1 MFMGY
6 YSNNRLLKH
15 NANYNHADNKGYHNL
30 INYSLG
36 GILMDI
42 KLMAFKEGTNIKR
55 SLKAKLMASYIAI
68 ALVSIVL
75 IASLTYV
82 NNRNILTNKVGELS
96 KGTSAQTQ
104 LNIDNYLGEIENA
117 TSLIF
122 ANDNILIFNPLDNK
136 TDQFQKEQV
145 SKEISDY
152 LLSISLMQ
160 NFTDFALVYE
170 DGTTIGKTSETITN
184 MHDMKALYTDLK
196 NQVGGNKSKANW
208 FTGKDGNYS
217 KLYYA
222 KQVNDKTMML
232 ASIYTSE
239 LEGMLQR
246 EDDNSGIVL
255 SLIDSQGIAIYS
267 TDKNRIGAKVNDD
280 IAKSIDGVNSKVFE
294 SGSNLITLNTC
305 SNGWRLIDEI
315 PKGYI
320 LHEIQTSGILTI
332 VLTIVCIIISGIFG
346 LFLARRI
353 ANPINNLVV
362 KMKEAEEGDLTVKAD
377 VFGED
382 EIGMLSKSFNSMI
395 GSIRNL
401 IEETRSVSEI
411 VVREAKDLKEISRQT
426 SEIAEGVSKAM
437 EGIAEGTVEQS
448 NELDATL
455 GIMENLASSINNI
468 ISNVSNV
475 TIISNE
481 TKKVGD
487 ESLNIVKGLE
497 VKTKNSNE
505 VMGEITS
512 NIEVLTESIKEI
524 EKVIEMI
531 QGISE
536 ETNLLSLNAS
546 IEAARAGESGK
557 GFAVVAEEV
566 KKLAEESRK
575 STESISKV
583 IKDVYS
589 KASTTKN
596 LIDTSRE
603 VFKEQSEAVT
613 FANNSFINIIN
624 STEKITG
631 EIGNIESLMNKIN
644 HQKDKTLESTNS
656 IKYITENS
664 SANTEE
670 VLAATEEQ
678 TASAE
683 NLEERS
689 MKLSETVKKLED
701 SLSIF
706 KTN

>member
-1 MFMGY
+1 MCMGY

-15 NANYNHADNKGYHNL
+15 NANYSHADNKGYHNL

-42 KLMAFKEGTNIKR
+42 KLMAFKEGTNIKK

-239 LEGMLQR
+239 LDGMLQK

-280 IAKSIDGVNSKVFE
+280 IAKNIDGVNSKVFE

-305 SNGWRLIDEI
+305 SNRWRLIDEI

-382 EIGMLSKSFNSMI
+382 EIGMLSKSFNSMM

-448 NELDATL
+448 NELDVTL

>member
-1 MFMGY
+1 
-6 YSNNRLLKH
+6 
-15 NANYNHADNKGYHNL
+15 
-30 INYSLG
+30 
-36 GILMDI
+36 MDI

-184 MHDMKALYTDLK
+184 MHDMKTLYMDLK
-196 NQVGGNKSKANW
+196 NQVSSNKSKANW
-208 FTGKDGNYS
+208 FTGKDGNYN

-232 ASIYTSE
+232 ASIYTNE
-239 LEGMLQR
+239 LDGMLQK

-267 TDKNRIGAKVNDD
+267 TDKNRIGAQVNDD

-320 LHEIQTSGILTI
+320 LREIQTSGILTI

-362 KMKEAEEGDLTVKAD
+362 KMKEAEEGDLTVAAD

-395 GSIRNL
+395 SSIRNL

-411 VVREAKDLKEISRQT
+411 VVREARDLKEISRQT
-426 SEIAEGVSKAM
+426 SEIAGGVSKAM

-475 TIISNE
+475 TIISDE

-575 STESISKV
+575 STESISRV

-613 FANNSFINIIN
+613 FASNSFINIIN

-689 MKLSETVKKLED
+689 MKLSEIVKKLED

>member
-1 MFMGY
+1 MCMGY

-42 KLMAFKEGTNIKR
+42 KLMAFKEGTNIKK

-239 LEGMLQR
+239 LDGMLQK

-346 LFLARRI
+346 LFLARKI
-353 ANPINNLVV
+353 SNPINNLVV

-411 VVREAKDLKEISRQT
+411 VVREAEDLKEISRQT

-487 ESLNIVKGLE
+487 ESLKIVKGLE

-512 NIEVLTESIKEI
+512 NIKVLTESIKEI

-644 HQKDKTLESTNS
+644 HEKDKTLESTNS